1 MKWAALALM
10 ILLAGCTNA
19 APDAGSSDPRSD
31 DATPGSMPEPA
42 PVKPVDVY
50 PGQRVVAYG
59 EDGRGAAF
67 TLGFILTDAGGALY
81 AASVAHAM
89 HLIDPPL
96 PLGTPVRVDDQI
108 IGHFVYDGWAT
119 QTDDFTT
126 DFALIELTP
135 QAAFGVSPAVAS
147 WGGPTG
153 IADGDAQLPGWQI
166 FTHGATTADGNAGR
180 LLDEDSGLTIARFE
194 ATFKPGDS
202 GSPVLA
208 WDGAALGLGVAY
220 LGLETVGQESEKLA
234 FIVSLD
240 HNLELAAE
248 AGLDLDV
255 VTADFEPATTPW
267 GP

>member
-1 MKWAALALM
+1 MKWAVLAL

-19 APDAGSSDPRSD
+19 APDAGSSDPVAD
-31 DATPGSMPEPA
+31 EDAPGSVSAPA
-42 PVKPVDVY
+42 QVLAMDVF

-67 TLGFILTDAGGALY
+67 TLGFILTDAAGGLY
-81 AASVAHAM
+81 GTSVAHAM

-96 PLGTPVRVDDQI
+96 PLGTPVRIEEQI

-135 QAAFGVSPAVAS
+135 QAASWVSPAVAS

-153 IADGDAQLPGWQI
+153 IANGDAQLPGWQI
-166 FTHGATTADGNAGR
+166 FTHGATTAEGNPGR
-180 LLDEDSGLTIARFE
+180 LLDEDSGFTIARFE

-220 LGLETVGQESEKLA
+220 LGLEPVGQESEKVA

-240 HNLELAAE
+240 HNLGLAAE
-248 AGLDLDV
+248 PGFDLDV